1 MQHGQQEDARFGKQL
16 FASIFH
22 KHMTMKAILHVMPEP
37 VLLLD
42 CAAFIQ
48 RSICSMYFTDTFV
61 YTTCLLLS

>member
-1 MQHGQQEDARFGKQL
+1 MQHGQQKDARFGKQL

-22 KHMTMKAILHVMPEP
+22 KHMTVKAILHFMPEP

-48 RSICSMYFTDTFV
+48 RSICVNVF
-61 YTTCLLLS
+61 L